1 MENTTEAET
10 YMHEEIE
17 LNYPEIAKAIQIRRA
32 SYYLL
37 SHEYQF
43 VEEMLKKGQLEEKE
57 ANQFKNEIDLM
68 IVALKDHNP
77 DI

>member
-1 MENTTEAET
+1 LINHESIENTTEAET

-43 VEEMLKKGQLEEKE
+43 VEEMLKKG
-57 ANQFKNEIDLM
+57 
-68 IVALKDHNP
+68 
-77 DI
+77 

>member
-1 MENTTEAET
+1 MVINVIKDKQYVQKITHESKDNTDEAET

-37 SHEYQF
+37 QHEYQF
-43 VEEMLKKGQLEEKE
+43 VDAMLKKG
-57 ANQFKNEIDLM
+57 
-68 IVALKDHNP
+68 
-77 DI
+77 